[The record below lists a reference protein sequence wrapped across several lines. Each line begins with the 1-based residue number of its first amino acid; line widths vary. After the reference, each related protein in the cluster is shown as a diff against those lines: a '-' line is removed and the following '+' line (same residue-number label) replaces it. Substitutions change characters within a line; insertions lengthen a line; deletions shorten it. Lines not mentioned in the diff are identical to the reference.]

1 MWNKEN
7 TKIVIKKQQNSFKLR
22 ENFRKYFTV
31 YNTIQSSGNH
41 HYYFSILS
49 LAYYFVKYK

>member
-7 TKIVIKKQQNSFKLR
+7 TKIVIKKQEKSFKLR

-49 LAYYFVKYK
+49 LAYCFVKY